1 MYRYAQFGAIIRES
15 DGAEIMPDPNNSDYA
30 ALIASGAEIAPYEP
44 NIAQERTTALSALL
58 NAVSAVRV
66 KYAPNAAFQ
75 GPAYDIKAAEAD
87 AYVAAGRPAD
97 TSAFPLLA
105 ASAQA
110 NNRTVSA
117 HADLVLAKRD
127 AWIPLLAATE
137 NLREAGENAIK
148 AADTVEAIN
157 AARDAYVG
165 QLAQI

>member
-1 MYRYAQFGAIIRES
+1 MAYIQRAPEDGRIIAVFREPPEGVS
-15 DGAEIMPDPNNSDYA
+15 TEFVDQPPESIELGYPVDYERRW
-30 ALIASGAEIAPYEP
+30 ALV
-44 NIAQERTTALSALL
+44 ALRD
-58 NAVSAVRV
+58 AVSAART

-75 GPAYDIKAAEAD
+75 GPTYDIKAAEAD

-137 NLREAGENAIK
+137 HIREAGENAIK

>member
-15 DGAEIMPDPNNSDYA
+15 DGAEIIPDPNNSDYA
-30 ALIASGAEIAPYEP
+30 ALLASGAEIAPYVP
-44 NIAQERTTALSALL
+44 DLAQMRSGALSAILS
-58 NAVSAVRV
+58 AVSAART

-97 TSAFPLLA
+97 VSAFPLLA
-105 ASAQA
+105 ASAAA
-110 NNRTVSA
+110 NNRSVSA